1 MSKQTA
7 VEWLRD
13 EIQSKYDKSFIEFYR
28 AEITQALAME
38 REQKKQDIHN
48 YFEWHKSKGY
58 VSHQQ
63 IDIKEY
69 LEETYGKEATN
80 ANG

>member
-38 REQKKQDIHN
+38 REQIEEAYGDGINAHRVDFCN
-48 YFEWHKSKGY
+48 RN
-58 VSHQQ
+58 
-63 IDIKEY
+63 EY
-69 LEETYGKEATN
+69 YQRTYGKEA
-80 ANG
+80 GHE

>member
-7 VEWLRD
+7 VEW
-13 EIQSKYDKSFIEFYR
+13 FIELIKSDKIFSL
-28 AEITQALAME
+28 ENVIKKALAME

-58 VSHQQ
+58 VSHQP

-69 LEETYGKEATN
+69 FEETYGKEAGN
-80 ANG
+80 AK